1 MGDKVITVGLTGSIA
16 CGKSTVSRMFVE
28 LGAYLI
34 DYDVLAREVVEPG
47 REAWEGIVVEFG
59 NEVLNDDST
68 LNREMLGRIVF
79 NDPRKRG
86 KLNQITH
93 PAVFAEA
100 EKKWQEIVKADPKAV
115 IIKDVPLLIET
126 GIHKTVDK
134 VIVVS
139 ARREAQLQ
147 RLMGQGFT
155 KEDSLKRID
164 SQIPI
169 SEKVAY
175 ADFVIRNDGPFSETR
190 EQVEE
195 IYRLLLQSQVT

>member
-16 CGKSTVSRMFVE
+16 SGKSTVSRMFVE

-47 REAWEGIVVEFG
+47 REAWEGIVAEFG
-59 NEVLNDDST
+59 SEVLNKDST
-68 LNREMLGRIVF
+68 LNREVLGRIVF
-79 NDPRKRG
+79 DDPLKLD
-86 KLNQITH
+86 KLNKITH
-93 PAVFAEA
+93 PAVFEAA
-100 EKKWQEIVKADPKAV
+100 EKKWQEIVKANPKAV

-139 ARREAQLQ
+139 ARPEAQLQ
-147 RLMGQGFT
+147 RLIAQGFA
-155 KEDSLKRID
+155 KEDALKRID
-164 SQIPI
+164 SQMPI
-169 SEKVAY
+169 NEKIAY
-175 ADFVIRNDGPFSETR
+175 ADFAIRNDGPLSETR

-195 IYRLLLQSQVT
+195 IYRSLLQSQIP

>member
-1 MGDKVITVGLTGSIA
+1 MGDRVITVGLTGSIA

-47 REAWEGIVVEFG
+47 REAWEGIVAEFG
-59 NEVLNDDST
+59 SEVLNDDST
-68 LNREMLGRIVF
+68 LNREILGRIVF
-79 NDPRKRG
+79 DDYLKRAR
-86 KLNQITH
+86 LNQITH
-93 PAVFAEA
+93 PAVFEAA
-100 EKKWQEIVKADPKAV
+100 EKKWREIVKADPKAV

-147 RLMGQGFT
+147 RLMEQGFT

-164 SQIPI
+164 SQMPI

-175 ADFVIRNDGPFSETR
+175 ADFVILNDGSLSETR
-190 EQVEE
+190 EQVEKV
-195 IYRLLLQSQVT
+195 YRLLSDSR